1 MANFH
6 AADLSIGEVAR
17 RTAIS
22 PSTLRMW
29 EVRYGFPDPDR
40 SGGRHRRYTEEDC
53 RLIMEVRRARE
64 RGLSME
70 AAIARSR
77 DRVRRAEGAMFGW
90 LLLRHSETEVV
101 VLPEPFMLGISHA
114 LEELAADHP
123 RGVLFGAFQRE
134 AAWLVARPRWDAMAR
149 DAHVAA
155 VFADFPRAERHGN
168 LWHVPVE
175 PRSDLA
181 MEWSVV
187 CDAPGFAGCL
197 VGREVPGART
207 ARGRRRFE
215 AVWSL
220 DPMVVRDAA
229 RIGASIAGSSCP
241 EFAEAV
247 AARLRGDPRPGRSGL
262 AEATTFM
269 NRVFVHLTRLA
280 TTAASSRTSG
290 ATAR

>member
-53 RLIMEVRRARE
+53 RLILEVRRARE

-77 DRVRRAEGAMFGW
+77 ERVRRAEGAMFGG
-90 LLLRHSETEVV
+90 LLLRHPDTEVV

-123 RGVLFGAFQRE
+123 RGVLFGAFQRQE
-134 AAWLVARPRWDAMAR
+134 AWVVARRRWDAMAR
-149 DAHVAA
+149 DARAAA

-168 LWHVPVE
+168 LWRIPTDPGSE
-175 PRSDLA
+175 LA
-181 MEWSVV
+181 AEWSVV

-197 VGREVPGART
+197 VGREMTGSATNP
-207 ARGRRRFE
+207 GRRRFE

-220 DPMVVRDAA
+220 DPTVVRDAA
-229 RIGASIAGSSCP
+229 RIGASIVGASCP
-241 EFAEAV
+241 EFADAV
-247 AARLRGDPRPGRSGL
+247 AARLRDDARSVRSGL

-269 NRVFVHLTRLA
+269 NRVFAHLARLA
-280 TTAASSRTSG
+280 ASAASSRTNGVAS
-290 ATAR
+290 R